1 MVGDEEHVLGPCC
14 PRARMAKID
23 AAIDLVDI
31 LMSNKVKLPIQV
43 EGVAGYAH
51 LIHKLRRTEAMTG
64 WRVLGKVCSA
74 VEVAIEKEKGNE
86 SGMEP

>member
-1 MVGDEEHVLGPCC
+1 
-14 PRARMAKID
+14 MAKID

-31 LMSNKVKLPIQV
+31 LVTNKIKLPTQV
-43 EGVAGYAH
+43 DGVAGFAC
-51 LIHKLRRTEAMTG
+51 LIHKLSRTDAMKG

-74 VEVAIEKEKGNE
+74 VEVATEKEKGTE

>member
-1 MVGDEEHVLGPCC
+1 M
-14 PRARMAKID
+14 MAKID
-23 AAIDLVDI
+23 AAIDLVDV
-31 LMSNKVKLPIQV
+31 LVSNQVKLPTLD
-43 EGVAGYAH
+43 EGAAGLAR
-51 LIHKLRRTEAMTG
+51 LIHKLRRTEAMKG